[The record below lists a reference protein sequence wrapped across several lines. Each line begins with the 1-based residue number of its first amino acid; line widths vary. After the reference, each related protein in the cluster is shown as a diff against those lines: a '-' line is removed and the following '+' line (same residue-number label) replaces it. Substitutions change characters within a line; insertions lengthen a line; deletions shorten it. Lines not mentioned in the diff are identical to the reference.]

1 MGGNTNL
8 VDVDPVGVLP
18 GPVDVRV
25 RVARG
30 LARQQD
36 VVARQGRDVRRPG
49 HEVGSFCLGLMV
61 SFKFLELNNLT
72 HNISYVFNT

>member
-1 MGGNTNL
+1 MGNTNL

-36 VVARQGRDVRRPG
+36 VIAGQGRDVRRPG
-49 HEVGSFCLGLMV
+49 HEVGSFC
-61 SFKFLELNNLT
+61 
-72 HNISYVFNT
+72 

>member
-1 MGGNTNL
+1 MGNTNL

-36 VVARQGRDVRRPG
+36 VVAGQRGDVRRPG
-49 HEVGSFCLGLMV
+49 HEVGSFCRGMV
-61 SFKFLELNNLT
+61 S
-72 HNISYVFNT
+72 

>member
-1 MGGNTNL
+1 MFVGNTNL

-36 VVARQGRDVRRPG
+36 VVAGQRGDVRRAG
-49 HEVGSFCLGLMV
+49 HEVGSFC
-61 SFKFLELNNLT
+61 
-72 HNISYVFNT
+72 